1 MSRETR
7 TIGSLLLLGAV
18 LLSLNA
24 LAVSARPGEVAPA
37 ETTTATAAATAGT
50 GVPVTDSTANGVLP
64 LPPISPTASTAGPQ
78 AKAHEPVSW
87 VDASVGS
94 GVMAPGMSA
103 EPISGVPLQVG
114 IVNPNVDAFPEVP
127 IVRGDPTFDPNA
139 FVRPGPPITPVK
151 PGALAPTPIPP
162 HAIEPVHE
170 GL

>member
-1 MSRETR
+1 MSHKTT
-7 TIGSLLLLGAV
+7 TIGSLLLFGVV

-24 LAVSARPGEVAPA
+24 LAVSARPGDVSAA
-37 ETTTATAAATAGT
+37 ENTSATPAAAAGT
-50 GVPVTDSTANGVLP
+50 DLPMADSTANVVLP
-64 LPPISPTASTAGPQ
+64 LPPVSPTASTAGPQ
-78 AKAHEPVSW
+78 AKAHEPVSR

-103 EPISGVPLQVG
+103 EPIQGVPLLVG

-139 FVRPGPPITPVK
+139 FVVPGPPVTPVQ
-151 PGALAPTPIPP
+151 PGALAPAPIPP
-162 HAIEPVHE
+162 VAIEPVHE